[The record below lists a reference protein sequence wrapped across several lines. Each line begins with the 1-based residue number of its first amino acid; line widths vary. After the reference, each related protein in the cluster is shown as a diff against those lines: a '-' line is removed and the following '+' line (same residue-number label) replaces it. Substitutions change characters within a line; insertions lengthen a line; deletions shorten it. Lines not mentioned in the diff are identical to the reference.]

1 MQLLDGKLVSEFV
14 RSQLKAQIDQFN
26 SRYSRIPHLVVILVG
41 EDKASQIYVR
51 NKHLACEKIGMKS
64 TVLNFPASVT
74 QPVLIQEI
82 QKLNQDS
89 DVDGILVQMPLPSG
103 LDSYKVLESIDPS
116 KDADGLTS
124 TLMGRL
130 FIGKGEIKPCTPAG
144 VIEIL
149 KYYKIPMSG
158 KLAVVVGRSQIV
170 GRPMAQLLVEE
181 DATVTVT
188 HSRTPQVSDLT
199 SQADIVVVAAG
210 KPGVLGPKSFKKGAV
225 VVDVGIHRT
234 GADQKSIVGDVALEE
249 DGVEIQDVVSAM
261 TPVPGGV
268 GPMTITMLLKNTVK
282 LAQLRA
288 ETRVEKL

>member
-1 MQLLDGKLVSEFV
+1 MQVLDGKHVSEFV
-14 RSQLKAQIDQFN
+14 RSQLKTQIDQFK
-26 SRYSRIPHLVVILVG
+26 SKFQRSPHLVVILVG

-64 TVLNFPASVT
+64 TVLNFPASLT
-74 QPVLIQEI
+74 QQALIQEV
-82 QKLNQDS
+82 QRLNQDA

-103 LDSYKVLESIDPS
+103 IDSFKVLESIDPS

-124 TLMGRL
+124 AQMGRL
-130 FIGKGEIKPCTPAG
+130 FIGKGETKPCTPAG

-158 KLAVVVGRSQIV
+158 KKAVVVGRSQIV
-170 GRPMAQLLVEE
+170 GRPMAQLLIEE

-188 HSRTPQVSDLT
+188 HSRTHNVSEFT

-210 KPGVLGPKSFKKGAV
+210 KPGILGPQAFKKGAV

-234 GADQKSIVGDVALEE
+234 GADQKTIVGDVAVEAN
-249 DGVEIQDVVSAM
+249 GVKIQDVASAM

-288 ETRVEKL
+288 DLRAK